1 MSQNLISF
9 KIGCLAK
16 PFIILFLSLFLFPG
30 LGLLRGADPASA
42 ADIRDYFLKVPDGR
56 AHGLSSAARQ
66 ELLNRAAQK
75 TGYTIPS
82 EDGFWVVIHGGTSLT
97 LFGNHRAPIVYKTFS
112 SKLRWQLLAICQ
124 SRQTSGPTEKDP
136 ASPERLY
143 DLFLMQID
151 QNDDLNTASIDNF
164 LPPISV
170 LDFVTAD
177 TTRDRRAVRDL
188 AVINEYFSQCL
199 TCHAS
204 VLDPQTLDILTV
216 TSISGH
222 SCSGFLAQFK
232 LLPLYWNGE
241 YFIKPHDRAAP
252 PEDRRAVDPQKP
264 HGPYYRPP
272 NE

>member
-1 MSQNLISF
+1 MSY
-9 KIGCLAK
+9 KIGCLTK
-16 PFIILFLSLFLFPG
+16 SVITLFLTLLFLPG
-30 LGLLRGADPASA
+30 LNLLWETESAYA

-56 AHGLSSAARQ
+56 ANGLSSAARQ
-66 ELLNRAAQK
+66 ELMDRAARK

-82 EDGFWVVIHGGTSLT
+82 EDGFWVVIHGSTSLT
-97 LFGNHRAPIVYKTFS
+97 LFGNHRAPIVYKTFP

-124 SRQTSGPTEKDP
+124 SRQTSGPTEEDP

-143 DLFLMQID
+143 DLQLMQID
-151 QNDDLNTASIDNF
+151 QNDDLNAASIDNF

-252 PEDRRAVDPQKP
+252 PEDRRIIDPQNS